1 MAHARRPMHER
12 ADLSDGGKSVVMVLH
27 EVNDAAAWAD
37 HVVAGRTIQI
47 VAAMNV

>member
-1 MAHARRPMHER
+1 
-12 ADLSDGGKSVVMVLH
+12 MVLH
-27 EVNDAAAWAD
+27 EVNHAAAWAD